1 MGRMTKRLGADKAFH
16 PRLEVLRGLAALGVA
31 AFHSWY
37 SPWLDANGQA
47 HTFLA
52 ALSSDGV
59 LARIA
64 RSIGR
69 VIANGDGAVV
79 IFFVL
84 SGFVLAGSLERGPP
98 QIAPA
103 ARRFLI
109 ARLFRIYPAIAV
121 TVIMFA
127 VAFWLTGKQLMGADS
142 FTPAKLLSNIA
153 LLEVSIDPVMWS
165 LQVEVLAIPLV
176 FAAYFMFR
184 RLGTAALAALSALLI
199 ALSFSGGWQNALPG
213 VHQFGTV
220 FAFMLGV
227 MAYVVARP
235 LVKELS
241 PRTAQVALAG
251 AAIAFFATRPLIG
264 FASNW
269 SVILEAALGA
279 AIVALL
285 AFARSEKPNALLDSP
300 VARFYGRISYSF
312 YLLHPLTLL
321 VLWSE
326 PALLGRPVAAGVPEG
341 VVAVMLFIGSTL
353 AVTPLAY
360 AMQRWIER
368 PGIAAGRK
376 VAKKPVFGLEPEQ
389 AIAK

>member
-1 MGRMTKRLGADKAFH
+1 VRGRVKQLGADKAFH
-16 PRLEVLRGLAALGVA
+16 PRLEALRGLAALGVA

-37 SPWLDANGQA
+37 APWLDPDGRA
-47 HTFLA
+47 HQFLA
-52 ALSSDGV
+52 ADASDGA
-59 LARIA
+59 LARLA
-64 RSIGR
+64 RFAGR

-84 SGFVLAGSLERGPP
+84 SGFVLAGSLERGRS
-98 QIAPA
+98 QLAPA

-109 ARLFRIYPAIAV
+109 ARLFRIYPAIAA

-127 VAFWLTGKQLMGADS
+127 VAFWLTGKQLMGAENFS
-142 FTPAKLLSNIA
+142 PAKLMSNIL

-176 FAAYFMFR
+176 FAAYFLFR
-184 RLGTAALAALSALLI
+184 RWGTPALAALSALLI
-199 ALSFSGGWQNALPG
+199 GLSFSGGWQNAIPG

-227 MAYVVARP
+227 MAYVLAPP
-235 LVKELS
+235 LLKPCS
-241 PRTAQVALAG
+241 PRTAQIALLI
-251 AAIAFFATRPLIG
+251 AAVAFFATRPLIG

-269 SVILEAALGA
+269 SVILEAAFGA
-279 AIVALL
+279 AIVAML
-285 AFARSEKPNALLDSP
+285 AFATSNKQNALLDSS

-312 YLLHPLTLL
+312 YLVHPLTLL

-326 PALLGRPVAAGVPEG
+326 PALLGRPIAAGVPEG
-341 VVAVMLFIGSTL
+341 LVAVLLFVGSTL
-353 AVTPLAY
+353 IITPLAW

-368 PGIAAGRK
+368 PGIAAGRS
-376 VAKKPVFGLEPEQ
+376 VAKAAMFTPAPDRV
-389 AIAK
+389 IAK